1 MPLTYVVI
9 RFLITAVKVGI
20 TTMPLHSFTRQ
31 VEEDSNLAAS
41 LSSLALAPGNVT
53 PRNKLGPLRAQQL
66 EQDVPLTKPD
76 RAGP

>member
-1 MPLTYVVI
+1 MPLTYVVM
-9 RFLITAVKVGI
+9 RFLVTAVEVGI

-41 LSSLALAPGNVT
+41 PSSLALAPGNVT
-53 PRNKLGPLRAQQL
+53 PRNKLGPLRAEQQQ
-66 EQDVPLTKPD
+66 QDVPLTKPD

>member
-9 RFLITAVKVGI
+9 RFLVTAVEVGI
-20 TTMPLHSFTRQ
+20 TTMPLHSFT
-31 VEEDSNLAAS
+31 LHMP
-41 LSSLALAPGNVT
+41 SSLALTPGNVT

-66 EQDVPLTKPD
+66 QQDVPLTKPD